1 MRATTIALAFATLI
15 AFPAAGFADDI
26 SDCNSDQPDVVIKG
40 CTQVIKAGTANNDA
54 LALAYFNRGNAF
66 DDNGDHDGA
75 IDDYT
80 QSIKLKADY
89 ELTYLNR
96 GLSYMAK
103 QDYDNALADFNQ
115 AEKLRPDFAKAIY
128 NEARAY
134 EARGDLPTAL
144 QRYRK
149 AARLAP
155 TNQSVQKK
163 IAEISKKLNQ

>member
-1 MRATTIALAFATLI
+1 MRATTFALAFALLVSL
-15 AFPAAGFADDI
+15 PAAGFADDI
-26 SDCNSDQPDVVIKG
+26 SDCNSDQPDTVIKG

-54 LALAYFNRGNAF
+54 LSVAYFNRGNAF

-75 IDDYT
+75 IADYS

-89 ELTYLNR
+89 PLTYLNR

-103 QDYDNALADFNQ
+103 QDYDQALADFMQ
-115 AEKLRPDFAKAIY
+115 AEKLSPNFAKAIY
-128 NEARAY
+128 NEGRAY

-144 QRYRK
+144 QRFQK

-155 TNQSVQKK
+155 NNKAVQKK
-163 IAEISKKLNQ
+163 LAEVRQKLGQ